1 MFVRIAFLN
10 THNMLGVF
18 IYILGD
24 NMTIYDKIN
33 NLIKHLDQEEA
44 ITNIKSIQNEI
55 KNNKNLMNKIIS
67 KENVQNIEQIRQYRH
82 LENKINYMIL
92 ELNQNLKK
100 IERGNKIENNSR

>member
-55 KNNKNLMNKIIS
+55 KNNKNLINKIIS

>member
-1 MFVRIAFLN
+1 
-10 THNMLGVF
+10 MLGVF

-55 KNNKNLMNKIIS
+55 KNNKNLINKIIS

>member
-1 MFVRIAFLN
+1 
-10 THNMLGVF
+10 
-18 IYILGD
+18 
-24 NMTIYDKIN
+24 MTIYDKIN

-55 KNNKNLMNKIIS
+55 KNNKNLINKIIS